1 MRSISKDQSINPDLD
16 FDLEDAFLSPSEFKR
31 ETIFLNRLFI
41 EDIASRVNE
50 IPRRTQFLFLSS
62 FLVFPLHYVTLSY
75 NARQSDLS

>member
-16 FDLEDAFLSPSEFKR
+16 FDLEDAFSVSSEIGR
-31 ETIFLNRLFI
+31 ETIFLNRRFI

-50 IPRRTQFLFLSS
+50 IPRLTQFLFLSS